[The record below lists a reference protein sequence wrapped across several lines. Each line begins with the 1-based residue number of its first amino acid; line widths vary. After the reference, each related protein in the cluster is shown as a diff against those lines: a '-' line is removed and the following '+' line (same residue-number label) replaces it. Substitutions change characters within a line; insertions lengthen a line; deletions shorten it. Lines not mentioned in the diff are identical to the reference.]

1 MFATYY
7 GIRSNLGIIG
17 QFQGILDTRYVH
29 RGSSQSWGYIL
40 ANHQM
45 VRPRPMVAVIE
56 LPLRGMIAG
65 LLRRRDLSTVRLN
78 VEFTETH
85 WNGNDDLMYI
95 LNT

>member
-1 MFATYY
+1 
-7 GIRSNLGIIG
+7 
-17 QFQGILDTRYVH
+17 
-29 RGSSQSWGYIL
+29 
-40 ANHQM
+40 
-45 VRPRPMVAVIE
+45 MVAVIE